1 MDNEIKITST
11 EELQKKIKED
21 RIGTIYELIESA
33 GAFRLD
39 PRDYTDLLQ
48 RDNSIEVTNFLI
60 KMFYAERPEQRTDFL
75 EHLTPGKVKKA
86 LPEYELTAKDIS
98 LLTYSKEE
106 MALLK
111 TGTQDDADK
120 IKARRRGGT
129 LYFLS
134 QLKVEDFIK
143 ILQKNSQGKSYNVYK
158 PEPSDIL
165 EGFGAISTTQLYIN
179 TYQYLN
185 IADLQKTADE
195 INRKARQKK
204 AKIQQ
209 GKNGEEALIIEG
221 DKVNSAISVHRTFD
235 LQKVQTNG
243 IKEFDYF
250 TGQIYKQVFD
260 TTAGKLT
267 GNKITITDSEL
278 TASRVCGTDNKKVTR
293 RNWLEFESFL
303 YNYSSGIINTSY
315 QGKDE
320 DEPTLK
326 LRRLITGIDEEH
338 GGTHIIYL
346 NTDYDFKEAL
356 RFYIKMPNAAY
367 QLSPKAYNLLRLV
380 LEKARM
386 TAADRKHPEFININ
400 LTEVVERL
408 QLPTDTKKTRRDLKE
423 PISETTEEINR
434 IINDISLTINADD
447 GAPLREYLSGY
458 ITAELSGD
466 LLEIAKTINEEKPK
480 QIKKQRDK
488 HRRAAKAAQAKAE
501 KKEKTEE

>member
-1 MDNEIKITST
+1 MDEVIYIPNKKLRDKLNDENINTFSDFL
-11 EELQKKIKED
+11 EE
-21 RIGTIYELIESA
+21 A
-33 GAFRLD
+33 AAFRLD

-60 KMFYAERPEQRTDFL
+60 KMFYAGEPERRTDFL

-143 ILQKNSQGKSYNVYK
+143 ILQKYAQGKSYNVYK
-158 PEPSDIL
+158 PEPSDLL
-165 EGFGAISTTQLYIN
+165 EGYGTISTTQLFIN
-179 TYQYLN
+179 TNKVIN
-185 IADLQKTADE
+185 IADLQKVADE
-195 INRKARQKK
+195 LNKQSKQKK
-204 AKIQQ
+204 ARVVHSE
-209 GKNGEEALIIEG
+209 NGNEAIDIKG
-221 DKVNSAISVHRTFD
+221 DKVRSIISVDREYD

-243 IKEFDYF
+243 IKELDYF
-250 TGQIYKQVFD
+250 IGQIYKQAFD

-267 GNKITITDSEL
+267 GNKITITDTEL

-293 RNWLEFESFL
+293 RNWLEFELFL
-303 YNYSSGIINTSY
+303 YKSSYFYITLY
-315 QGKDE
+315 QGKNENDS
-320 DEPTLK
+320 TFG
-326 LRRLITGIDEEH
+326 LRRLITGFDEEH

-346 NTDYDFKEAL
+346 NTDFDFKEIL
-356 RFYIKMPNAAY
+356 QFYIKMPNAAY

-386 TAADRKHPEFININ
+386 TAADRKHPELININ
-400 LTEVVERL
+400 LTEVAERL
-408 QLPTDTKKTRRDLKE
+408 QLPTDTKKTRRDLKD

-434 IINDISLTINADD
+434 IINNISLTINADD

-458 ITAELSGD
+458 ITAELSGE
-466 LLEIAKTINEEKPK
+466 LLEIVKTINEEKPK

-488 HRRAAKAAQAKAE
+488 QRRAIKAAQAKAE
-501 KKEKTEE
+501 KKKNAEE